1 MSKLLLLLRFLN
13 PSSMKALKLILACL
27 LFISN
32 VAFAQDCGTI
42 PSEQQIEYLN
52 SKRYQRQS
60 YTQTR
65 SSIMWFPIQNHI
77 IKESN
82 CTGGIST
89 SEIDGIMNDLNEYY
103 LGSGIQFYQYN
114 YPNNICDSDNYDFI
128 KLNEDVCNVND
139 INNVINIYYANSI
152 TNTSSGDELC
162 GYAYFPSW
170 NPIDRIIM
178 KNSCA
183 INGSTIIHEVGHYFS
198 LYHTHGFS
206 YTDDELVNGTNCI
219 TAGDELCDT
228 PADPTLTDVINE
240 NCYYTG
246 TSTDSNGDYY
256 SPSTTNFMSYSRK
269 ECRDNFTTGQH
280 NRISYSAEN
289 ERNYLM
295 YGYSNP
301 TLYGCADSLAVNYNY
316 EVTHQDNSCE
326 YYIQQHQVSLAL
338 TTDCYANDETSWEI
352 KNSNGDIL
360 YSSIVGDYMNEE
372 TYSSFYLLNPGQYT
386 FTIFDTFGDGL
397 NGSQWPNCNV
407 DGFFQLTD
415 VNGMILVSPN
425 DIDFGLQESFEFNI
439 ELDTIFGCTDEN
451 ACNYSQWFQLFDEV
465 TGLPVYTTDGLPQ
478 YIIQTPNIDDG
489 TCEYPVIENTNCDG
503 FCENSYLEMNIEYN
517 NGEVLSLLANQ
528 AVEWGGV
535 FPTSIDS
542 VEIVQSGTIDNISC
556 DSIFLNLNG
565 KIVVIDRGDC
575 QYGDKAIN
583 AQNSGAIAVIIK
595 NNTSGIVN
603 MSGGDLGYLVTIP
616 VIMITNND
624 GNLINDIIVQSEGS
638 LLCNIYSECT
648 NGTLEFGC
656 TDNNAANYNPDAYSE
671 DGSCEYY
678 ESNQA
683 QASTLF
689 SGVNSIN
696 IGTLNGLNYLI
707 DIDRR
712 VQTKYINENGD
723 TALYQNTSSEWNDNH
738 FVYGLEMYNSAHDPS
753 GIEYFDDDEDIYFKI
768 ISNGIVK
775 DLSETMH
782 DNSGYRLYEQD
793 ITELDDDYSIQFWD
807 YDSGNSDDLYATIN
821 YSSLNS
827 NNMTYY
833 NYNTDYTM
841 YLIDYKLY
849 RSNNNP
855 HLDAH
860 WGVSKAHDYFFETF
874 GRNGFNDN
882 NGIIENVFTNSTSI
896 SAPAYYDSNNRAVL
910 EYKSDSMKF
919 NFNSNFNSKVG
930 IDNIGNDFA
939 NLIALSISEN
949 REGENGALATSFG
962 NIFGVCIERY
972 AKPNEWNWLIGEYA
986 ELPVLE
992 YPNID
997 ITDNYDIS
1005 LSNPSLSD
1013 TPQATYYQGD
1023 GWDTDGNIY
1032 INSGVQNLWFH
1043 NLSSGTAFLNNDS
1056 QLTAIE
1062 GVGVDKAA
1070 IILYNNFLNLPDTAT
1085 YYNAFINSMSVCD
1098 SIYGSGSIEK
1108 NQMMLAWES
1117 VGLYSIYGCTNPIAF
1132 NFDTQAN
1139 TDDGSCISIVYGCT
1153 DSTAYNYDEDANTD
1167 NDTCIEVI
1175 EGCIDILAFNFEYT
1189 ANTNNGTCYPIIYGC
1204 FDYAA
1209 YNFILPEGNELVDV
1223 NTEDGTCYPIIYGCM
1238 DENAFNYIELVGD
1251 NSIDINTANESCISV
1266 SFGCTDNSMY
1276 NFDILANTDDGSC
1289 INVSYGCIDS
1299 TAFNY
1304 NENSN
1309 TDNGSCIQIFEGC
1322 TNNSMYNYDNE
1333 ANTDDGT
1340 CVAHV
1345 YGCMDETALNYNVEA
1360 NANDNSCIGEILG
1373 CTNSTMFNYDNDA
1386 NTDDGT
1392 CVPYVYGCMDETAL
1406 NYNIEA
1412 NANDNSCITEETGCT
1427 DNGEIFEDLVNNIT
1441 GGLISDGIDDDYH
1454 YDIDGDGLMA
1464 LNYNPNANS
1473 DDGSCNPVVY
1483 GCTDIYALNYN
1494 VNATTDDETC
1504 IIEIFGCTDPLA
1516 LNYNSIVTTDNG
1528 NCIYSIGCK
1537 DPNYIEYNEVAIETD
1552 NTLCLTL
1559 IIEGCT
1565 DEAYL
1570 EYNLLANILNQSYCI
1585 NLIEYGCTD
1594 ETAFNYSVTA
1604 NTNDGSCEEIVLGCT
1619 NPLAFNYTIEA
1630 NTENGSCVAV
1640 VYGCIDS
1647 NALNYNLLANTD
1659 NGTCIEI
1666 TEGCT
1671 DNTAFNYNEFAN
1683 VDDNSCIAILYGC
1696 IDAEAFNYNEE
1707 ANTDNGTCED
1717 IILGCIDEQALN
1729 YDAEANTDNA
1739 TCIALIYGCV
1749 DANAENYNSN
1759 ANTTDESCEYSEY
1772 VDLLSTYCY
1781 PDEDYNSATH
1791 HILRFT
1797 LDTLDSGYNTS
1808 LSNGSSTYTDNS
1820 DMVVGLEVG
1829 STYTTSINL
1838 IHQTY
1843 GGQIGADIYI
1853 DYNRDGDFEEE
1864 NEKCVAYTNN
1874 FGYNSTGT
1882 HNIITS
1888 ITVPEGIIPGLTK
1901 IRVVTYLLSEFP
1913 ASTNHSCI
1921 TNYQGE
1927 IEDYT
1932 ANLINDV
1939 LGCTDSLAENFNY
1952 FATTDDGGCDYL
1964 GCTNVNSTNYNSDAT
1979 IDDYSC
1985 IFSTEFNGYD
1995 IFLQPFASYEPL
2007 KWAPYGASLDF
2018 IFDEYGSSNGEANTE
2033 SIVEFYGT
2041 EQTYAAKYCYE
2052 LEGYG
2057 YSDWYLPS
2065 TDELGAFRAYLTSE
2079 WTMLDYYSNTEI
2091 TDFNNPN
2098 MNIGCCY
2105 TQPNTSAGVFY
2116 WSSNESNQF
2125 GKASLTKIFE
2135 PVGWMDTKTNNQPVR
2150 CVRNNAMYGCT
2161 FENSFN
2167 YDSTATL
2174 DDGTCDSLPTSQ
2186 SIVLPNGWSMF
2197 STYIDPTNT
2206 NMMDV
2211 LSPIVG
2217 VIAIAKDYLGGAY
2230 LPEWGF
2236 NGIGDITDG
2245 QAYQIKIEN
2254 LSESNTEIELTISG
2268 SYLLP
2273 ENTPIQLE
2281 SGWNMIGYL
2290 RTDEVSAV
2298 SILADINDAG
2308 NLIIAKDYL
2317 GNVYLPEWGFN
2328 GIGLMEPGKG
2338 YQVKTIAEGTLWY
2351 LPMSQEY
2358 RNNAIDKTDNTTIHY
2373 GQSKITDHNMSIVI
2387 LDEAWAQKPSIGS
2400 EIAVFNKAGVQV
2412 ASAQYTSPV
2421 SVLTVWGN
2429 DVQTDYNDGL
2439 LKNESFTL
2447 KLWDSEKRKELELKV
2462 SSWISGGNFY
2472 ETNAI
2477 HQIGSISQEKH
2488 ASDSFEFISCVPN
2501 PANSKTTINVQLSKQ
2516 SHLKL
2521 FVTNILGEQLITKDK
2536 YELDNGLNKIN
2547 LQTSS
2552 LEPGAYFVHLVI
2564 NGINQTKVLSIIK

>member
-1 MSKLLLLLRFLN
+1 
-13 PSSMKALKLILACL
+13 MKALKLILACL

-32 VAFAQDCGTI
+32 AAFSQKQNPLQNFKPSFSGKTMVSAKARPTSLQSKLPIKDGTI
-42 PSEQQIEYLN
+42 YLNPEKGTVKGENALEYLSEHFELN
-52 SKRYQRQS
+52 DNYSFKKFRDEENRLGFHLYTYNEVYKGLTVFGKEILVHTENGSVKRVRGKISNNLELDITPTISVKNAFELAKKHLKVTDASDSLKNELIIYEDKEEFILAYQVRIETKSISIS
-60 YTQTR
+60 YDVFVDAKTGVILNKI
-65 SSIMWFPIQNHI
+65 SNINH
-77 IKESN
+77 N
-82 CTGGIST
+82 DV
-89 SEIDGIMNDLNEYY
+89 EIDVETMYSGDQSINIEEQNGEYCLHDSNRNITTKIMNDDFDSGSEICNSNTNFSGTSYTLTSLNITWASTSWWYTYVLDIYPDFYVKIYDGDNNLVGQSNYY
-103 LGSGIQFYQYN
+103 SNDNTPVYIDFTDIQLTNFPYRVRLYDYDSANNDDYGNQDYIYESDLINSNYQWT
-114 YPNNICDSDNYDFI
+114 
-128 KLNEDVCNVND
+128 
-139 INNVINIYYANSI
+139 NSS
-152 TNTSSGDELC
+152 SSGNYNVE
-162 GYAYFPSW
+162 
-170 NPIDRIIM
+170 
-178 KNSCA
+178 
-183 INGSTIIHEVGHYFS
+183 ST
-198 LYHTHGFS
+198 
-206 YTDDELVNGTNCI
+206 N
-219 TAGDELCDT
+219 DT
-228 PADPTLTDVINE
+228 PA
-240 NCYYTG
+240 
-246 TSTDSNGDYY
+246 
-256 SPSTTNFMSYSRK
+256 F
-269 ECRDNFTTGQH
+269 
-280 NRISYSAEN
+280 
-289 ERNYLM
+289 
-295 YGYSNP
+295 
-301 TLYGCADSLAVNYNY
+301 
-316 EVTHQDNSCE
+316 
-326 YYIQQHQVSLAL
+326 
-338 TTDCYANDETSWEI
+338 
-352 KNSNGDIL
+352 
-360 YSSIVGDYMNEE
+360 
-372 TYSSFYLLNPGQYT
+372 
-386 FTIFDTFGDGL
+386 
-397 NGSQWPNCNV
+397 
-407 DGFFQLTD
+407 
-415 VNGMILVSPN
+415 
-425 DIDFGLQESFEFNI
+425 
-439 ELDTIFGCTDEN
+439 
-451 ACNYSQWFQLFDEV
+451 
-465 TGLPVYTTDGLPQ
+465 
-478 YIIQTPNIDDG
+478 
-489 TCEYPVIENTNCDG
+489 
-503 FCENSYLEMNIEYN
+503 
-517 NGEVLSLLANQ
+517 
-528 AVEWGGV
+528 
-535 FPTSIDS
+535 
-542 VEIVQSGTIDNISC
+542 
-556 DSIFLNLNG
+556 
-565 KIVVIDRGDC
+565 
-575 QYGDKAIN
+575 
-583 AQNSGAIAVIIK
+583 
-595 NNTSGIVN
+595 
-603 MSGGDLGYLVTIP
+603 
-616 VIMITNND
+616 
-624 GNLINDIIVQSEGS
+624 
-638 LLCNIYSECT
+638 
-648 NGTLEFGC
+648 
-656 TDNNAANYNPDAYSE
+656 
-671 DGSCEYY
+671 
-678 ESNQA
+678 
-683 QASTLF
+683 
-689 SGVNSIN
+689 
-696 IGTLNGLNYLI
+696 
-707 DIDRR
+707 
-712 VQTKYINENGD
+712 
-723 TALYQNTSSEWNDNH
+723 
-738 FVYGLEMYNSAHDPS
+738 
-753 GIEYFDDDEDIYFKI
+753 
-768 ISNGIVK
+768 
-775 DLSETMH
+775 
-782 DNSGYRLYEQD
+782 
-793 ITELDDDYSIQFWD
+793 
-807 YDSGNSDDLYATIN
+807 
-821 YSSLNS
+821 
-827 NNMTYY
+827 
-833 NYNTDYTM
+833 
-841 YLIDYKLY
+841 
-849 RSNNNP
+849 
-855 HLDAH
+855 LDAH
-860 WGVSKAHDYFFETF
+860 WGAEKTYDYFLNTF
-874 GRNGFNDN
+874 
-882 NGIIENVFTNSTSI
+882 
-896 SAPAYYDSNNRAVL
+896 NRASYDDENGLIRIGLKDNDTGASWNGYRIKLGKGGYIEALQEFWTELVSL
-910 EYKSDSMKF
+910 DVIGHEFGHALDQHSASLVYEAESGALDESFADIYGVAIEHEYKEGNWIMGEEFS
-919 NFNSNFNSKVG
+919 NSGIRSLENPNSKNDPDTYEGTYWVNTLTG
-930 IDNIGNDFA
+930 GDNG
-939 NLIALSISEN
+939 
-949 REGENGALATSFG
+949 
-962 NIFGVCIERY
+962 GVH
-972 AKPNEWNWLIGEYA
+972 
-986 ELPVLE
+986 
-992 YPNID
+992 
-997 ITDNYDIS
+997 T
-1005 LSNPSLSD
+1005 
-1013 TPQATYYQGD
+1013 
-1023 GWDTDGNIY
+1023 
-1032 INSGVQNLWFH
+1032 NSGVQNYWFYL
-1043 NLSSGTAFLNNDS
+1043 LSEGGSGVNDNNVQYTVEGIGIDKAVQVAYTNHTS
-1056 QLTAIE
+1056 QLTSNSVYYDSYIGSLDAAQELIE
-1062 GVGVDKAA
+1062 DGILTEDDLYSVKQAWYAVGVGTNPDQDCNEETTEITSIGGTITDGSAVSNYANNVTCSWLIEPVGANGITVNFTEFNLEEDYDYLRLYDGINNQEILIAELTGNIDLNTFYSTSDGTGAMYIEFSTDQYVNESGWELNYFTNQGDVYCEGYSILSEPSGSFDDGSGIYNYSNNQTCAWLIAPPCADNIYLTIDLLHTEIDYDGIYVYDGYTTSDSLIYSMSGNPLPTEMPNLTSSSGQLLVVFDSDYSTTGLGFEAHYNSTGSIYCSETTILSDTSGVISDYSGEDTYCNNSECYYLIQPENAA
-1070 IILYNNFLNLPDTAT
+1070 SIELEFTEFDVEESPFGDGYYDYVQVFDGDSEDAPLIGTYAGSIIPEPIQSSGGSLFLKFKTDMSFTLDGWSANWTTNPIEPICSTSHLVLLQSSDSLGWTNNSLNLQLNNSNGSSLDSTVSLVGDSLA
-1085 YYNAFINSMSVCD
+1085 YYCFDVQTDLCNIFSLNNGDLESGESWSLYTSNFDLISTNT
-1098 SIYGSGSIEK
+1098 GSGFSLGCVMGCTNPTALNYNE
-1108 NQMMLAWES
+1108 LANYDDDTCE
-1117 VGLYSIYGCTNPIAF
+1117 LPIYGCT
-1132 NFDTQAN
+1132 D
-1139 TDDGSCISIVYGCT
+1139 
-1153 DSTAYNYDEDANTD
+1153 
-1167 NDTCIEVI
+1167 
-1175 EGCIDILAFNFEYT
+1175 
-1189 ANTNNGTCYPIIYGC
+1189 
-1204 FDYAA
+1204 
-1209 YNFILPEGNELVDV
+1209 
-1223 NTEDGTCYPIIYGCM
+1223 
-1238 DENAFNYIELVGD
+1238 
-1251 NSIDINTANESCISV
+1251 
-1266 SFGCTDNSMY
+1266 
-1276 NFDILANTDDGSC
+1276 
-1289 INVSYGCIDS
+1289 
-1299 TAFNY
+1299 
-1304 NENSN
+1304 
-1309 TDNGSCIQIFEGC
+1309 
-1322 TNNSMYNYDNE
+1322 NSMYNYDNE

-1340 CVAHV
+1340 CLPYE
-1345 YGCMDETALNYNVEA
+1345 YGCLNETALNYNPNA
-1360 NANDNSCIGEILG
+1360 NANGNNCI
-1373 CTNSTMFNYDNDA
+1373 
-1386 NTDDGT
+1386 
-1392 CVPYVYGCMDETAL
+1392 
-1406 NYNIEA
+1406 IE
-1412 NANDNSCITEETGCT
+1412 ELGCT
-1427 DNGEIFEDLVNNIT
+1427 DNGEVFADLVNNIT

-1473 DDGSCNPVVY
+1473 DDGSCNPDVY